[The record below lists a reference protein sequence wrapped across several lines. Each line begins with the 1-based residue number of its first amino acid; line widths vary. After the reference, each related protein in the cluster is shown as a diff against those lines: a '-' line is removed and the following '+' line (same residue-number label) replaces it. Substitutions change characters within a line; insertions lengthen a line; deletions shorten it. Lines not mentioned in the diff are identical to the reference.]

1 MVTITKIPQTS
12 LEQLLEAS
20 CFHMQSLISSLPG
33 SSEQAILS
41 HWPEN
46 LSANEQPPQSNAA
59 NKWQS
64 WNWNPGPEPDS
75 KPSVC
80 STLPDTQGGGALLP

>member
-1 MVTITKIPQTS
+1 MMVTTTKIPQTS

-20 CFHMQSLISSLPG
+20 CFRMQSLVSSLPG
-33 SSEQAILS
+33 SPELAILS

-46 LSANEQPPQSNAA
+46 LSANEQPTQSNVA
-59 NKWQS
+59 NQQQS
-64 WNWNPGPEPDS
+64 WNWNPGLEPDS

-80 STLPDTQGGGALLP
+80 STLPDTGGALLP